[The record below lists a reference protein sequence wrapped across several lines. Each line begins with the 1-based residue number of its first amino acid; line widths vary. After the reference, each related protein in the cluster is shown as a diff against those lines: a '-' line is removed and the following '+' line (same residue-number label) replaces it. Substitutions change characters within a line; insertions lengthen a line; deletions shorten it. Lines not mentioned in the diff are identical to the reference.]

1 MCTDGGD
8 ALHGPLPRLPW
19 FSILSAP
26 AVPWCS
32 LVRAGKV
39 SGRTA
44 RGAFLQPGN
53 TLSSKRSGF
62 VRLHLRRPS
71 YCGGN
76 LHKKCRRDRTVKKQD
91 TMGRVQLCPDE
102 KAVMLCRNG
111 SPPKPT
117 VGRRHPRHLM
127 ALGNAFQPITVEALT
142 NAAKHARASVVEVCA
157 EATDSHLQ
165 LEIRD
170 DGIGGAAPGKGSGLT
185 GLVDRVAALG
195 GTITI
200 QSQPGSGTSLLVGIP
215 IESD

>member
-1 MCTDGGD
+1 MDGGD

-19 FSILSAP
+19 FSILSDP
-26 AVPWCS
+26 ALPWCS
-32 LVRAGKV
+32 LVRAGCRKV

-53 TLSSKRSGF
+53 TLSCKRSGF

-76 LHKKCRRDRTVKKQD
+76 LHKMGRRDRTVKKQH

-127 ALGNAFQPITVEALT
+127 AIGECVSAHNGPRGDWSSGVSPDEQ
-142 NAAKHARASVVEVCA
+142 A
-157 EATDSHLQ
+157 E
-165 LEIRD
+165 E
-170 DGIGGAAPGKGSGLT
+170 
-185 GLVDRVAALG
+185 
-195 GTITI
+195 
-200 QSQPGSGTSLLVGIP
+200 TSLLWLR
-215 IESD
+215 EATRLTTSW

>member
-76 LHKKCRRDRTVKKQD
+76 LHKKGRRDRTEKKQH

-127 ALGNAFQPITVEALT
+127 AIGECVSAHNGPRGDWSSGVSPDEQ
-142 NAAKHARASVVEVCA
+142 A
-157 EATDSHLQ
+157 E
-165 LEIRD
+165 E
-170 DGIGGAAPGKGSGLT
+170 
-185 GLVDRVAALG
+185 
-195 GTITI
+195 
-200 QSQPGSGTSLLVGIP
+200 TSLLWLR
-215 IESD
+215 EATRLTTSW